1 MLLSEGLPRRLALM
15 LCEEAG
21 LGGRLADLSDK
32 KLRAIAGLLNRWRLR
47 PGGTEGFRTP
57 EVTAGGIATA
67 AHSSKTFAAKPV
79 PGPPFLGGFL
89 SVTGCLRRKTPV
101 EGQ

>member
-1 MLLSEGLPRRLALM
+1 M

-47 PGGTEGFRTP
+47 PGGTEGFRTA
-57 EVTAGGIATA
+57 EVTAGGIDTA
-67 AHSSKTFAAKPV
+67 ALSSKTFAAKQVPRLYFIGACLDFTGWPV
-79 PGPPFLGGFL
+79 GANFQ
-89 SVTGCLRRKTPV
+89 VTGSYGPGA
-101 EGQ
+101 GQ

>member
-47 PGGTEGFRTP
+47 PGGTEGFRTA
-57 EVTAGGIATA
+57 EVTAGGIDTA
-67 AHSSKTFAAKPV
+67 APSSKTFASSEERRVGKEWVSTWRIRWAPV
-79 PGPPFLGGFL
+79 H
-89 SVTGCLRRKTPV
+89 
-101 EGQ
+101 

>member
-32 KLRAIAGLLNRWRLR
+32 KLRAIAGLLNRWRPR
-47 PGGTEGFRTP
+47 PGGTEGFRTA
-57 EVTAGGIATA
+57 EVTAGGIDTA
-67 AHSSKTFAAKPV
+67 ALRSEEHTSELQSLMRSSYAVF
-79 PGPPFLGGFL
+79 
-89 SVTGCLRRKTPV
+89 CLKNKNYYSI
-101 EGQ
+101 

>member
-1 MLLSEGLPRRLALM
+1 M

-47 PGGTEGFRTP
+47 PGGTEGFRTA
-57 EVTAGGIATA
+57 EVTAGGIDTA
-67 AHSSKTFAAKPV
+67 ALSSKTFAAKQV
-79 PGPPFLGGFL
+79 PGLYFIGECLA
-89 SVTGCLRRKTPV
+89 VTRSEERRVRTECVSTFISRWTP
-101 EGQ
+101 EH